1 MQRLLLPSA
10 LPGTRRVSE
19 VAPVTSSSTRGVC
32 RPSSVRHGRTPV
44 RQGTRFPSNLV
55 CAAAEVKAASSPST
69 TKQDEFYDVYL
80 DKPLGLRFQRG
91 KDGGAYVVKSD
102 KQIGS
107 TDSRI
112 EVGDKIVKI
121 SASFGEDVWEA
132 LNFGQVMYAIKTRNG
147 QVYMRM
153 QKLYGDLS
161 ALEPE
166 DLTEV
171 EKMFRA
177 ERGGGNYG
185 AGTKEKQ
192 AANYAAA
199 KQREK
204 ERLELFELGLS
215 KFKKNDIQGL
225 SSTLRRSSRWSPRST
240 SATTSPA

>member
-1 MQRLLLPSA
+1 M
-10 LPGTRRVSE
+10 
-19 VAPVTSSSTRGVC
+19 
-32 RPSSVRHGRTPV
+32 
-44 RQGTRFPSNLV
+44 
-55 CAAAEVKAASSPST
+55 VKT
-69 TKQDEFYDVYL
+69 DNKM
-80 DKPLGLRFQRG
+80 
-91 KDGGAYVVKSD
+91 
-102 KQIGS
+102 GS

-147 QVYMRM
+147 QVYLRMR
-153 QKLYGDLS
+153 KLYGDLS
-161 ALEPE
+161 ALEAE

-215 KFKKNDIQGL
+215 KFRKNDIQGAL
-225 SSTLRRSSRWSPRST
+225 IDFEEVIALEPQKYIGDDFSRVTQVYRVAQYNVACCYSTIDQLEAGLEALEAAMANGFEQYGKIRSDPNLANLRKSKKFSELINKYDEPVINENAIKALKNIFSFGKKNDDE
-240 SATTSPA
+240 